1 MKTKLQS
8 TRVFFLG
15 LLLFFASAPAG
26 ATTLDLYEAIFN
38 IDGKEYVL
46 GDSVS
51 LTANFTMDE
60 SAFDAS
66 TGLGTLSIHFS
77 PGTAGDYFI
86 GGFFDHEIT
95 EEANYNA
102 SDETGEAIGTP
113 VAGQSWEIDEPGY
126 FLGDIYDNLLN
137 GTLDNKIFNDKT
149 TAGGET
155 IEDDVSMAM
164 GWNFTLGN
172 ERDIATVDFILSDTA
187 PTSGFY
193 LVHTDPDSEY
203 SIYLSSELTIV
214 PEPGTL
220 LLMGCG
226 LAGLALFGRRQN
238 WTDKKNS

>member
-26 ATTLDLYEAIFN
+26 ATTLDLFEAIFN
-38 IDGKEYVL
+38 LDGTEYVL
-46 GDSVS
+46 GYSDS
-51 LTANFTMDE
+51 LPANFTMDE
-60 SAFDAS
+60 SAFDS
-66 TGLGTLSIHFS
+66 LTGLGTLSINFS

-95 EEANYNA
+95 EEENYNV

-126 FLGDIYDNLLN
+126 SFGNIYYNLLD

-155 IEDDVSMAM
+155 IENDVSMAM

>member
-1 MKTKLQS
+1 MRTKLQS

-26 ATTLDLYEAIFN
+26 ATTLELFDAVFN
-38 IDGKEYVL
+38 LDGTKYAL
-46 GDSVS
+46 GDSDS
-51 LTANFTMDE
+51 LPANFTMDE
-60 SAFDAS
+60 SAFDS
-66 TGLGTLSIHFS
+66 LSGLGTLSINFS
-77 PGTAGDYFI
+77 PGTARDYYI

-95 EEANYNA
+95 EQENYNV

-126 FLGDIYDNLLN
+126 SFGNIYYNLLD
-137 GTLDNKIFNDKT
+137 GTLDNQIF
-149 TAGGET
+149 GGAT
-155 IEDDVSMAM
+155 IENDVSMAM
-164 GWNFTLGN
+164 GWNLTLGN
-172 ERDIATVDFILSDTA
+172 ERYTATVDFILSDTA

-193 LVHTDPDSEY
+193 LVHRDPDSEY

-226 LAGLALFGRRQN
+226 LAGLALFGRRQS